1 MVRGWIIASLI
12 TPLGYL
18 AVSVFGGGKEA
29 ATLPFDI
36 FWPGSLCL
44 MVSENQ
50 PLMSTIVCVWLTSS
64 GTKRPP
70 LYAASASSWPIAR
83 LGFKR

>member
-1 MVRGWIIASLI
+1 M

-18 AVSVFGGGKEA
+18 AVSFFGGGKAA
-29 ATLPFDI
+29 ATLPLDI
-36 FWPGSLCL
+36 FWLGSLCL

-50 PLMSTIVCVWLTSS
+50 PPMATIACVWLTSS
-64 GTKRPP
+64 GTNV
-70 LYAASASSWPIAR
+70 LFSTLIGLLLWPIAG